1 MARSIA
7 QTDGA
12 PGLSSSAKS
21 AGRSGLIQAA
31 STGRPRMKKSSSES
45 SLDAM
50 EDEIQDQIKQIPRFA
65 KELGHLGAYRNL
77 DFSKIIF
84 TGSGDSFASALFA
97 QAISKGRAIAADP
110 YEIYLA
116 PDRVR
121 GKTLF
126 LISVSGRTKTNVKL
140 ARRVKGLAENR
151 VAITANPASPLAKEC
166 DDTLQLH
173 YTSRGVLTSGTVSFT
188 TSLLAVA
195 SLTTELPSHIDLRNV
210 EERASQWANR
220 VTKARGKAFLFIG
233 SGIGYAIAAYGAF
246 KIHEVLGFKA
256 EYQYPE
262 QVGHS
267 QLFSIRKKADSI
279 ISVALGPDINTRRIF
294 RALSEAGFRPQI
306 VRSVSSHPVLAAL
319 DAALNVQHLA
329 LGLARRLGLR
339 ECAFLLDK
347 ARLGLSNRLIY

>member
-1 MARSIA
+1 MN
-7 QTDGA
+7 
-12 PGLSSSAKS
+12 
-21 AGRSGLIQAA
+21 GR
-31 STGRPRMKKSSSES
+31 R
-45 SLDAM
+45 
-50 EDEIQDQIKQIPRFA
+50 
-65 KELGHLGAYRNL
+65 
-77 DFSKIIF
+77 
-84 TGSGDSFASALFA
+84 
-97 QAISKGRAIAADP
+97 
-110 YEIYLA
+110 
-116 PDRVR
+116 
-121 GKTLF
+121 
-126 LISVSGRTKTNVKL
+126 
-140 ARRVKGLAENR
+140 
-151 VAITANPASPLAKEC
+151 
-166 DDTLQLH
+166 
-173 YTSRGVLTSGTVSFT
+173 
-188 TSLLAVA
+188 
-195 SLTTELPSHIDLRNV
+195 
-210 EERASQWANR
+210 
-220 VTKARGKAFLFIG
+220 
-233 SGIGYAIAAYGAF
+233 AIAAYGAF